1 MAYIVYMNTGD
12 DDTVRERDLFDI
24 DAAGFLVDMSGV
36 VADACGIAAPA
47 AARPALQRV
56 LRRVTAGDTMLIA
69 RLHYL
74 GNSIGDVVSTLKMLA
89 HRGVDV
95 VCLEY
100 GRTSLTASGSDSPM
114 RALEIA
120 VEVERLA
127 KRARALEAAAA
138 AKRLGLPQGR
148 PASLTDSQRNQALR
162 ALAAGK
168 TVTAV
173 AQTFNTSRQTIIRLR
188 NAHAREQ
195 SDAPA
200 GS

>member
-1 MAYIVYMNTGD
+1 MATIVYMNTGD
-12 DDTVRERDLFDI
+12 DENVRERDLFDI

-36 VADACGIAAPA
+36 MSDACGICTPA
-47 AARPALQRV
+47 SERAALQRL

-74 GNSIGDVVSTLKMLA
+74 GNSIGDVVNSLQTLAK
-89 HRGVDV
+89 RGVDV

-100 GRTSLTASGSDSPM
+100 GPSSLTGSAGSSPM

-127 KRARALEAAAA
+127 KRARAVEAAAQ

-148 PASLTDSQRNQALR
+148 PASLTDSQRDQALR

-173 AQTFNTSRQTIIRLR
+173 AQTLNTSRQTIIRLR

-195 SDAPA
+195 PETPA
-200 GS
+200 ET

>member
-1 MAYIVYMNTGD
+1 
-12 DDTVRERDLFDI
+12 
-24 DAAGFLVDMSGV
+24 
-36 VADACGIAAPA
+36 
-47 AARPALQRV
+47 
-56 LRRVTAGDTMLIA
+56 VTAGDTLLIA

-74 GNSIGDVVSTLKMLA
+74 GNSIGDVVISLKTLA
-89 HRGVDV
+89 NRGVDV

-100 GRTSLTASGSDSPM
+100 GRSSLTASGSDSPM

-173 AQTFNTSRQTIIRLR
+173 AQAFNTSRQTIIRLR

-195 SDAPA
+195 PDTSA

>member
-1 MAYIVYMNTGD
+1 
-12 DDTVRERDLFDI
+12 
-24 DAAGFLVDMSGV
+24 
-36 VADACGIAAPA
+36 
-47 AARPALQRV
+47 
-56 LRRVTAGDTMLIA
+56 
-69 RLHYL
+69 
-74 GNSIGDVVSTLKMLA
+74 
-89 HRGVDV
+89 
-95 VCLEY
+95 
-100 GRTSLTASGSDSPM
+100 M

-173 AQTFNTSRQTIIRLR
+173 AQAFNTSRQTIIRLR
-188 NAHAREQ
+188 NAHSREQ
-195 SDAPA
+195 PDTSA

>member
-12 DDTVRERDLFDI
+12 DDNVRERDLFDI

-36 VADACGIAAPA
+36 VADACGITVPA

-56 LRRVTAGDTMLIA
+56 LRRVTAGDTLLIA

-74 GNSIGDVVSTLKMLA
+74 GNSIGDVVISLKTLA
-89 HRGVDV
+89 NRGVDV

-100 GRTSLTASGSDSPM
+100 GRSSLTASGSDSPM

-173 AQTFNTSRQTIIRLR
+173 AQAFNTSRQTIIRLR

-195 SDAPA
+195 PDTSA

>member
-12 DDTVRERDLFDI
+12 DDTVRERDLFNI

-56 LRRVTAGDTMLIA
+56 LRRMTSGDTMLIA

-188 NAHAREQ
+188 NAHARGQ
-195 SDAPA
+195 SDTPA